1 MISRVRIRE
10 GEGIAGLALRERRP
24 VQSADLFADP
34 RVRYPELPRA
44 SGFRS
49 MLAAPLRVGDEP
61 IGVISVFR
69 RDSHRFSSG
78 EEDLLQAF
86 ADQAAIALRHA
97 RLYEE
102 LDAMVRERTLELDRQ
117 RRFVEVVLETLPLGV
132 FVLDAGLRVV
142 RVNREGA
149 RAFGCDA
156 DTPCP
161 LPEAL
166 PAEGGRAV
174 DGLVRAALATRVLAR
189 RDVEMALAGEAKV
202 FRCSAAPLEEGEAEV
217 GHVVL
222 VVEDVTLAKQLERQM
237 LLTERLTTAGR
248 LAAGVAHELN
258 NPLATIAGCAE
269 SLAARLKEGDLAAR
283 PELADFP
290 AYLRL
295 IEEEAFRC
303 KEITGSLLGFV
314 REPGS
319 RRAPTD
325 VNALVVKALELLAH
339 QPRFAGATI
348 VTDLDPGVPSL
359 ILNEGQLRQVF
370 LGIASNALEAMEGRG
385 RLTVRSRRGPGGV
398 EIEFEDEGP
407 GIPLEIAARVFEP
420 FFTTKAPGQGTGLGL
435 AIAQNIV
442 EDHGGRLQQAPA
454 PRGGALFR
462 VVLPA

>member
-1 MISRVRIRE
+1 MN
-10 GEGIAGLALRERRP
+10 LHDHL
-24 VQSADLFADP
+24 
-34 RVRYPELPRA
+34 
-44 SGFRS
+44 
-49 MLAAPLRVGDEP
+49 
-61 IGVISVFR
+61 
-69 RDSHRFSSG
+69 HRTF
-78 EEDLLQAF
+78 D
-86 ADQAAIALRHA
+86 H
-97 RLYEE
+97 
-102 LDAMVRERTLELDRQ
+102 
-117 RRFVEVVLETLPLGV
+117 
-132 FVLDAGLRVV
+132 
-142 RVNREGA
+142 
-149 RAFGCDA
+149 
-156 DTPCP
+156 
-161 LPEAL
+161 
-166 PAEGGRAV
+166 
-174 DGLVRAALATRVLAR
+174 
-189 RDVEMALAGEAKV
+189 
-202 FRCSAAPLEEGEAEV
+202 
-217 GHVVL
+217 
-222 VVEDVTLAKQLERQM
+222 
-237 LLTERLTTAGR
+237 
-248 LAAGVAHELN
+248 
-258 NPLATIAGCAE
+258 
-269 SLAARLKEGDLAAR
+269 LAARLKEGDLAAG